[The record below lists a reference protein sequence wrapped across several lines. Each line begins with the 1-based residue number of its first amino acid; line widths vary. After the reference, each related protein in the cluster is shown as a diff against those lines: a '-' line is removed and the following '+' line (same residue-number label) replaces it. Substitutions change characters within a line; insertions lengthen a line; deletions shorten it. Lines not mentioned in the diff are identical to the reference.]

1 MLYYEKVISCY
12 CQKIFFQFLITFLR
26 ENFFLITVQTFFFKY
41 DVMKKLLVVKND
53 ERILIVN
60 FQWYFFKKIFLNHI
74 FFQIQCYIMKE
85 KLFICCYCRKTI
97 KESQPFNSQFSIMNI
112 FCNRCDLSKNIW
124 NVIRETF
131 CFIIHSYESFL
142 FFDSTIGRF
151 EFGKVKHRGIW
162 SCNGSFLEK
171 FGCLCASTNVVL

>member
-1 MLYYEKVISCY
+1 MLWKSYW
-12 CQKIFFQFLITFLR
+12 
-26 ENFFLITVQTFFFKY
+26 
-41 DVMKKLLVVKND
+41 LLSKND

-60 FQWYFFKKIFLNHI
+60 FQWYFFKKIFLNHNI

-85 KLFICCYCRKTI
+85 KLFICYYCRKTI
-97 KESQPFNSQFSIMNI
+97 KESQPFNSQFSIINI

-171 FGCLCASTNVVL
+171 FGCLCASTNVVLWVALISCFRNLLNIYLVNCLSREKLYLVSN

>member
-1 MLYYEKVISCY
+1 MLWKSYW
-12 CQKIFFQFLITFLR
+12 
-26 ENFFLITVQTFFFKY
+26 
-41 DVMKKLLVVKND
+41 LLSKND

-171 FGCLCASTNVVL
+171 FGYLCASTNVVLWVALISCFRNLLNIYLVNCLSREKLYLVSN